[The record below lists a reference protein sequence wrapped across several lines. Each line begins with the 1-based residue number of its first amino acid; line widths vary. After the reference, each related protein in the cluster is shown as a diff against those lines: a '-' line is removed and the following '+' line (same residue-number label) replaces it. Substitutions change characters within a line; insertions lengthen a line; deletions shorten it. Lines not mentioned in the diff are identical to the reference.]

1 MQQNTST
8 SLRKVLAK
16 HHGISAVRSTGA
28 CLQVLKQLSGA
39 KALRATA
46 KSQVHCAD
54 ASAVAKFQEGME
66 KGRTQKRL
74 LPFEIVRSS
83 AFSQSNSTRK
93 NLTNRCRPSQRR
105 GVMSQS
111 SPAVTLLC
119 SMGFLLLVDC

>member
-1 MQQNTST
+1 MQQKTST

-39 KALRATA
+39 KALKATA

-54 ASAVAKFQEGME
+54 ASAVAKFQEGLE

-74 LPFEIVRSS
+74 LPFEIVSFPS
-83 AFSQSNSTRK
+83 
-93 NLTNRCRPSQRR
+93 LTVPERT
-105 GVMSQS
+105 
-111 SPAVTLLC
+111 SPLGADLLEDEE
-119 SMGFLLLVDC
+119 L